1 MCEIPTISVY
11 SDPVQPQRSKTHN
24 SICLRRKAGGGGGG
38 GGRENQQ
45 VLPNKAATET
55 AWVWVSISSWLLGFT
70 YNIAI
75 WTLRYASFGQ
85 TYIYKML
92 LYAYPYHTWL
102 NYISKTT
109 LRVWIETA
117 CWNLRSPIAG
127 AAHGS
132 ATSTG
137 RDGTSVPRARS
148 TAKWFDGLLTHSNMV
163 FSWFAYKQIYI
174 VFWEMI

>member
-11 SDPVQPQRSKTHN
+11 SDPVQPQRSKTDN

-55 AWVWVSISSWLLGFT
+55 AWVWVSIST

-109 LRVWIETA
+109 ITCMDRNCRLKL
-117 CWNLRSPIAG
+117 CDPRSQEQLMV
-127 AAHGS
+127 S

-137 RDGTSVPRARS
+137 RDGTSVPRGEVDS
-148 TAKWFDGLLTHSNMV
+148 
-163 FSWFAYKQIYI
+163 
-174 VFWEMI
+174 EMIWRLIDAFKHGFFMVCIQTNLYCFFGKWYR